1 MSLDILKL
9 LLTFIPVCILYYLL
23 VYKMHDKL
31 EKIYTSII
39 FWGLYFYGG
48 IGSAATTVQ
57 PVYTFYFLVFLL
69 AFVFFYRLRYIF
81 PNAVKNSLHKFYAAD
96 GKTFFDGNFS
106 TSLFIW
112 IYLFICF
119 LSLLYPTIKVGN
131 LIAPPAPDVLSAL
144 LSSIDKSTEN
154 ADIILKLMFYARLLF
169 LPLYYLSLYK
179 FSAKPLLLFAL
190 IFLPLYFD
198 YCSSSYVGRGM
209 ILIDFALWLLV
220 VYKFN
225 KKIRKPLIISTV
237 VIAPLLLAFFYTY
250 SVARLGGSADLSL
263 NSDVIGKLFYTEIN
277 FPESFQTV
285 VESGRHINF
294 AGFLIWIFTL
304 PFPKFIFG
312 SLLNVPIIN
321 FELSEIVLNLDR
333 NDPNFWV
340 KLTGY
345 VTESWY
351 IFGTYFFW
359 VEALI
364 VAWIAK
370 AIFYF
375 LRRIKGSEILIFFV
389 AIQFGFM
396 FSRAGLGAVLPLLT
410 NGFLAI
416 YFYFAIKLRYAQK
429 KSSPSANAM

>member
-9 LLTFIPVCILYYLL
+9 LLTFIPVCILYFLL
-23 VYKMHDKL
+23 TYKMYDRI

-48 IGSAATTVQ
+48 IGAAATTVET
-57 PVYTFYFLVFLL
+57 VYTFYFLIFLL

-81 PNAVKNSLHKFYAAD
+81 SNAVKNSLHKFYEDD
-96 GKTFFDGNFS
+96 GKTFFDANFS
-106 TSLFIW
+106 TTLFIW
-112 IYLFICF
+112 VYLFICF
-119 LSLLYPTIKVGN
+119 FSLLYPTFKVEN
-131 LIAPPAPDVLSAL
+131 LIDPPAPDVLSAL
-144 LSSIDKSTEN
+144 LSSIDKSIEN
-154 ADIILKLMFYARLLF
+154 SDIILKLMFYARLLF
-169 LPLYYLSLYK
+169 LPLYYLSLHK
-179 FSAKPLLLFAL
+179 FSAKPILLFVL

-209 ILIDFALWLLV
+209 ILMDVALWILV

-225 KKIRKPLIISTV
+225 KKIRKTLIISTV
-237 VIAPLLLAFFYTY
+237 IVTPVLLAFFYTY
-250 SVARLGGSADLSL
+250 SIARLGGSADISL
-263 NSDVIGKLFYTEIN
+263 NGDVVSKLFYTEIN
-277 FPESFQTV
+277 FPESFNTV
-285 VESGRHINF
+285 VESGKHINF
-294 AGFLIWIFTL
+294 ANFLIWIFTL

-321 FELSEIVLNLDR
+321 FDLSEIVLNLDR

-351 IFGTYFFW
+351 IFGKYFFW
-359 VEALI
+359 IEALM

-370 AIFYF
+370 TIFYF
-375 LRRIKGSEILIFFV
+375 LRRIKGSEVLIFFV

-396 FSRAGLGAVLPLLT
+396 FSRAGLGAVLPLFT

-416 YFYFAIKLRYAQK
+416 YFYFAIKVHYAQK
-429 KSSPSANAM
+429 KSAKAANTL